1 MDPPRAADRLA
12 ELAIGEEQRG
22 SRPIALVTAV
32 IGGLVILG
40 GVLSAVFLLGSEPE
54 VAAVRTARV
63 RSISVSAGTTVLNA
77 SGYVTA
83 RRQAT
88 VSSKMAGQITEISIE
103 EGMEV
108 EAGQVLARLDSANLD
123 RSLRLAEAQAAAA
136 GKAVLEVEA
145 QLVEAR
151 LRQARTRQL
160 AEQEIVGQ
168 ADLDRVDSEAA
179 TLEARVDRQREEIS
193 VAERQADVIRQQL
206 EDTVIRAPF
215 DGVITAKNA
224 QPGEMM
230 SPIAGGAGFTR
241 TGIGTVVDMASREI
255 EVDVNE
261 AYINRVS
268 PGQPVDAVLDS
279 YDDWQIP
286 ARVIAI
292 IPTADRDRAT
302 VRVRIGFEELDP
314 RILPDMGVKVSF
326 RSAEPE
332 PGEAPEGLLIPAAAV
347 FRDTGRD
354 LVLLLREG
362 RVQRR
367 AVRLGDRTGSDVFV
381 LSGLAEGD
389 RVVVEG
395 MEGLADGD
403 EVVEAGRAALTGLPE
418 GGCRATAM
426 PSDSGAGERT
436 S

>member
-1 MDPPRAADRLA
+1 MTPSRPADRLA
-12 ELAIGEEQRG
+12 ELKIGEEQRG
-22 SRPIALVTAV
+22 SRPFALVTAIIGGILV
-32 IGGLVILG
+32 IGG
-40 GVLSAVFLLGSEPE
+40 GVSAVFLLGSEPE
-54 VAAVRTARV
+54 ALAVRTARV
-63 RSISVSAGTTVLNA
+63 RSVSVDAGTTVLNA

-88 VSSKMAGQITEISIE
+88 VSSKTAGQIIEIAIE

-108 EAGQVLARLDSANLD
+108 TAGQVLARLDASNLEL
-123 RSLRLAEAQAAAA
+123 SLGLAEAQTAVAR
-136 GKAVLEVEA
+136 KAVLEAEA
-145 QLVEAR
+145 QLAEAR
-151 LRQARTRQL
+151 LRQGRTRRL
-160 AEQEIVGQ
+160 VEEQVAGQ
-168 ADLDRVDSEAA
+168 ADLDQVNGEVA
-179 TLEARVDRQREEIS
+179 TLEARIERQQEDIRVS
-193 VAERQADVIRQQL
+193 ERQADVIGQQI
-206 EDTVIRAPF
+206 EDMVIRAPF

-241 TGIGTVVDMASREI
+241 TGIGTIVDMTSLEI

-279 YDDWQIP
+279 YDDRTIP

-326 RSAEPE
+326 RSAEAEPE
-332 PGEAPEGLLIPAAAV
+332 EAPEGLLVEAAAV
-347 FRDTGRD
+347 FQDTGRD
-354 LVLLLREG
+354 LVYLVRDG

-367 AVRLGDRTGSDVFV
+367 AVRLGDRRGSEVFV
-381 LSGLAEGD
+381 LSGLVEGD
-389 RVVVEG
+389 RVVLEG
-395 MEGLADGD
+395 PPGLADGA
-403 EVVEAGRAALTGLPE
+403 EVAEAAAAP
-418 GGCRATAM
+418 
-426 PSDSGAGERT
+426 
-436 S
+436 

>member
-1 MDPPRAADRLA
+1 MTPSRPADRLA
-12 ELAIGEEQRG
+12 ELKIGEEQRG
-22 SRPIALVTAV
+22 SRPFALVTAIIGGILV
-32 IGGLVILG
+32 IGG
-40 GVLSAVFLLGSEPE
+40 GVSAVFLLGSEPE
-54 VAAVRTARV
+54 VLAVRTARV
-63 RSISVSAGTTVLNA
+63 RSVSVDAGTTVLNA

-88 VSSKMAGQITEISIE
+88 VSSKTAGQIIEIAIE

-108 EAGQVLARLDSANLD
+108 IAGQVLARLDSSNLE
-123 RSLRLAEAQAAAA
+123 RSFGLAEAQTAVAR
-136 GKAVLEVEA
+136 KAVLEVEA
-145 QLVEAR
+145 QLAEAR
-151 LRQARTRQL
+151 LRQERTRRL
-160 AEQEIVGQ
+160 VEERVAGQ
-168 ADLDRVDSEAA
+168 ADLDRVNGEVA
-179 TLEARVDRQREEIS
+179 TLEARS
-193 VAERQADVIRQQL
+193 ERQQEDIRVSERRADVIGQQI
-206 EDTVIRAPF
+206 EDMVIRAPF

-241 TGIGTVVDMASREI
+241 TGIGTIVDMTSLEI

-268 PGQPVDAVLDS
+268 PGQPVDAILDS
-279 YDDWQIP
+279 YDDWTIP

-326 RSAEPE
+326 RSAEAEPE
-332 PGEAPEGLLIPAAAV
+332 EAPEGLLVEAAAV
-347 FRDTGRD
+347 FQDTGRD
-354 LVLLLREG
+354 LVYLVRDG

-367 AVRLGDRTGSDVFV
+367 AVRLGDRRGSDVFV
-381 LSGLAEGD
+381 LSGLVEGD

-395 MEGLADGD
+395 PPGLADGA
-403 EVVEAGRAALTGLPE
+403 EVVEAAAAP
-418 GGCRATAM
+418 
-426 PSDSGAGERT
+426 
-436 S
+436 

>member
-1 MDPPRAADRLA
+1 MTPSRPADRLA
-12 ELAIGEEQRG
+12 ELKIGEEQRG
-22 SRPIALVTAV
+22 SRPFALVTAIIGGILV
-32 IGGLVILG
+32 IGG
-40 GVLSAVFLLGSEPE
+40 GVSAVFLLGSEPE
-54 VAAVRTARV
+54 ALAVRTARV
-63 RSISVSAGTTVLNA
+63 RSVSVDAGTTVLNA

-88 VSSKMAGQITEISIE
+88 VSSKTAGQIIDIAIE

-108 EAGQVLARLDSANLD
+108 TAGQVLARLDASNLE
-123 RSLRLAEAQAAAA
+123 RSVRLAEAQTAAA

-145 QLVEAR
+145 QLAEAR
-151 LRQARTRQL
+151 LRQERTRRL
-160 AEQEIVGQ
+160 VEEQVAGQ
-168 ADLDRVDSEAA
+168 ADLDRVNGEVA
-179 TLEARVDRQREEIS
+179 TFEARIERQRQDIRVS
-193 VAERQADVIRQQL
+193 ERQVEVIRQQI
-206 EDTVIRAPF
+206 EDMVIRAPF

-241 TGIGTVVDMASREI
+241 TGIGTIVDMTSLEI

-279 YDDWQIP
+279 YDDWTIP

-326 RSAEPE
+326 RSAEAEPE
-332 PGEAPEGLLIPAAAV
+332 EAPEGLLVDAAAV
-347 FRDTGRD
+347 FQDTGRD
-354 LVLLLREG
+354 LVYLVRDG

-367 AVRLGDRTGSDVFV
+367 AVRLGDQRGSEVFV
-381 LSGLAEGD
+381 LSGLVEGD

-395 MEGLADGD
+395 
-403 EVVEAGRAALTGLPE
+403 PE
-418 GGCRATAM
+418 GIE
-426 PSDSGAGERT
+426 DGAEVIEAAAAP
-436 S
+436 

>member
-1 MDPPRAADRLA
+1 MAETNRSRPADRLA
-12 ELAIGEEQRG
+12 ELRIGDEQRG
-22 SRPIALVTAV
+22 SRPFALITAV
-32 IGGLVILG
+32 VGGLVLLG
-40 GVLSAVFLLGSEPE
+40 GGLSAVFLLGSEPE
-54 VAAVRTARV
+54 VAAIRSARV
-63 RSISVSAGTTVLNA
+63 RSVSVDAGTTVLNA

-88 VSSKMAGQITEISIE
+88 VSSKMAGLITDISIE

-108 EAGQVLARLDSANLD
+108 AEGQVLARLDSSNLD
-123 RSLRLAEAQAAAA
+123 RSLRLAEAQADAAR
-136 GKAVLEVEA
+136 KAVLEVEA
-145 QLVEAR
+145 QLAEAR
-151 LRQARTRQL
+151 LRQDRTRRL
-160 AEQEIVGQ
+160 VEQQVAGQ
-168 ADLDRVDSEAA
+168 ADLDRVDGEVA
-179 TLEARVDRQREEIS
+179 TLEARIERQQEDITVS
-193 VAERQADVIRQQL
+193 VRQADVIRQQI

-241 TGIGTVVDMASREI
+241 TGVGTIVDMASREI

-268 PGQPVDAVLDS
+268 PGQPVDAILDS
-279 YDDWQIP
+279 YDDWRIP

-302 VRVRIGFEELDP
+302 VRVRIGFEQLDP
-314 RILPDMGVKVSF
+314 RILPDMGVKVGF
-326 RSAEPE
+326 RSAEAE
-332 PGEAPEGLLIPAAAV
+332 PADAPEGLLVAAAAV

-354 LVLLLREG
+354 LVLLVRDG

-367 AVRLGDRTGSDVFV
+367 AVRLGDPWGEEVFV

-395 MEGLADGD
+395 PEGLTDGD
-403 EVVEAGRAALTGLPE
+403 PVEEAAAAP
-418 GGCRATAM
+418 
-426 PSDSGAGERT
+426 
-436 S
+436 

>member
-1 MDPPRAADRLA
+1 MR
-12 ELAIGEEQRG
+12 IGEEQRG
-22 SRPIALVTAV
+22 SRPLALVTAV
-32 IGGLVILG
+32 IGGLLVLG
-40 GVLSAVFLLGSEPE
+40 GGLSAVFLLGSEPE
-54 VAAVRTARV
+54 TITVRTARV
-63 RSISVSAGTTVLNA
+63 RSVSLDAGTTVLNA

-108 EAGQVLARLDSANLD
+108 VAGQVLARLDSSNLD
-123 RSLRLAEAQAAAA
+123 RSLRLAEARSAAAR
-136 GKAVLEVEA
+136 KAVLEVDA
-145 QLVEAR
+145 QLAEAR
-151 LRQARTRQL
+151 LRQDRTRRL
-160 AEQEIVGQ
+160 VEQRVAGQ
-168 ADLDRVDSEAA
+168 ADLDRVDGEVA
-179 TLEARVDRQREEIS
+179 TLEARTERQREDIEVS
-193 VAERQADVIRQQL
+193 DRQADVIRQQI

-241 TGIGTVVDMASREI
+241 TGIGTIVDMDSLEI

-261 AYINRVS
+261 AYINRVA

-279 YDDWQIP
+279 YDDWRIP
-286 ARVIAI
+286 TRVIAI

-314 RILPDMGVKVSF
+314 RIFPDMGVKVGF
-326 RSAEPE
+326 RSAGSEPAD
-332 PGEAPEGLLIPAAAV
+332 APEGLLVQAAAV

-354 LVLLLREG
+354 LVFLVRDG

-367 AVRLGDRTGSDVFV
+367 AVRLGDPRGADVFV
-381 LSGLAEGD
+381 LSGLVEGD

-395 MEGLADGD
+395 PEGLADGD
-403 EVVEAGRAALTGLPE
+403 PVEEAGVS
-418 GGCRATAM
+418 TA
-426 PSDSGAGERT
+426 S
-436 S
+436 

>member
-1 MDPPRAADRLA
+1 MTPSRPADRLA
-12 ELAIGEEQRG
+12 ELKIGEEQRG
-22 SRPIALVTAV
+22 SRPFALVTAIIGGILV
-32 IGGLVILG
+32 IGG
-40 GVLSAVFLLGSEPE
+40 GVSAVFLLGSEPE
-54 VAAVRTARV
+54 ALAVRTARV
-63 RSISVSAGTTVLNA
+63 RSVSVDAGTTVLNA

-88 VSSKMAGQITEISIE
+88 VSSKTAGQIIDIAIE

-108 EAGQVLARLDSANLD
+108 TAGQVLARLDASNLE
-123 RSLRLAEAQAAAA
+123 RSVRLAEAQTAAA

-145 QLVEAR
+145 QLAEAR
-151 LRQARTRQL
+151 LRQERTRRL
-160 AEQEIVGQ
+160 VEEQVAGQ
-168 ADLDRVDSEAA
+168 ADLDRVNGEVA
-179 TLEARVDRQREEIS
+179 TFEARIERQRQDTRVS
-193 VAERQADVIRQQL
+193 ERQVEVIRQQI
-206 EDTVIRAPF
+206 EDMVIRAPF

-241 TGIGTVVDMASREI
+241 TGIGTIVDMTSLEI

-279 YDDWQIP
+279 YDDWTIP

-326 RSAEPE
+326 RSAEAEPE
-332 PGEAPEGLLIPAAAV
+332 EAPEGLLVDAAAV
-347 FRDTGRD
+347 FQDTGRD
-354 LVLLLREG
+354 LVYLVRDG
-362 RVQRR
+362 QVQRR
-367 AVRLGDRTGSDVFV
+367 AVRLGDQRGSEVFV
-381 LSGLAEGD
+381 LSGLVEGD

-395 MEGLADGD
+395 
-403 EVVEAGRAALTGLPE
+403 PE
-418 GGCRATAM
+418 GIE
-426 PSDSGAGERT
+426 DGAEVIEAAAAP
-436 S
+436 

>member
-1 MDPPRAADRLA
+1 MNSARPADRLA
-12 ELAIGEEQRG
+12 ELKIGEEQRG
-22 SRPIALVTAV
+22 SRPFALITAIIGGILV
-32 IGGLVILG
+32 IGG
-40 GVLSAVFLLGSEPE
+40 GVSAVYLLGSEPE
-54 VAAVRTARV
+54 ALAVRTAPV
-63 RSISVSAGTTVLNA
+63 RSISVDAGTTVLNA

-88 VSSKMAGQITEISIE
+88 VSSKTAGQITEITIE

-108 EAGQVLARLDSANLD
+108 TAGQVLARLDSSNLE
-123 RSLRLAEAQAAAA
+123 RTLRLAEAQAAAA

-145 QLVEAR
+145 QLAEAR
-151 LRQARTRQL
+151 LRQERTRRLVDQQV
-160 AEQEIVGQ
+160 AGQ
-168 ADLDRVDSEAA
+168 ADLDQVNGEVA
-179 TLEARVDRQREEIS
+179 TLGARIERQREEVQVS
-193 VAERQADVIRQQL
+193 ERQVEVIRQQI
-206 EDTVIRAPF
+206 EDMVIRAPF

-241 TGIGTVVDMASREI
+241 TGIGTIVDMDSLEI

-268 PGQPVDAVLDS
+268 PEQPVDAVLDS
-279 YDDWQIP
+279 YDDWTIP

-302 VRVRIGFEELDP
+302 VRVRIGFEALDA

-326 RSAEPE
+326 RSAESE
-332 PGEAPEGLLIPAAAV
+332 PAEAPEGLLVDAAAV
-347 FRDTGRD
+347 FPDTGRD
-354 LVLLLREG
+354 LVYLVRDG

-367 AVRLGDRTGSDVFV
+367 AVRLGDRRGSDVFV
-381 LSGLAEGD
+381 LAGLVEGD

-395 MEGLADGD
+395 PEDLEDGA
-403 EVVEAGRAALTGLPE
+403 EVVEAS
-418 GGCRATAM
+418 AT
-426 PSDSGAGERT
+426 P
-436 S
+436 

>member
-1 MDPPRAADRLA
+1 MTPSRPADRLA
-12 ELAIGEEQRG
+12 ELKIGEEQRG
-22 SRPIALVTAV
+22 SRPFALVTAIIGGILV
-32 IGGLVILG
+32 IGG
-40 GVLSAVFLLGSEPE
+40 GVSAVFLLGSEPE
-54 VAAVRTARV
+54 VLAVRTARV
-63 RSISVSAGTTVLNA
+63 RSVSVDAGTTVLNA

-88 VSSKMAGQITEISIE
+88 VSSKTAGQIIEIAIE

-108 EAGQVLARLDSANLD
+108 IAGQVLARLDSSNLE
-123 RSLRLAEAQAAAA
+123 RSFGLAEAQTAVAR
-136 GKAVLEVEA
+136 KAVLEVEA
-145 QLVEAR
+145 QLAEAR
-151 LRQARTRQL
+151 LRQERTRRL
-160 AEQEIVGQ
+160 VEERVAGQ
-168 ADLDRVDSEAA
+168 ADLDRVNGEVA
-179 TLEARVDRQREEIS
+179 TLEARS
-193 VAERQADVIRQQL
+193 ERQQEDIRVSERRADVIGQQI
-206 EDTVIRAPF
+206 EDMVIRAPF

-241 TGIGTVVDMASREI
+241 TGIGTIVDMTSLEI

-279 YDDWQIP
+279 YDDWTIP

-326 RSAEPE
+326 RSAEAEPE
-332 PGEAPEGLLIPAAAV
+332 EAPEGLLVEAAAV
-347 FRDTGRD
+347 FQDTGRD
-354 LVLLLREG
+354 LVYLVRDG

-367 AVRLGDRTGSDVFV
+367 AVRLGDRRGSEVFV
-381 LSGLAEGD
+381 LSGLVEGD
-389 RVVVEG
+389 RVVLEG
-395 MEGLADGD
+395 PPGLADGA
-403 EVVEAGRAALTGLPE
+403 EVAEAAAAP
-418 GGCRATAM
+418 
-426 PSDSGAGERT
+426 
-436 S
+436 

>member
-1 MDPPRAADRLA
+1 MAETNRSRPADRLA
-12 ELAIGEEQRG
+12 ELRIGDEQRG
-22 SRPIALVTAV
+22 SRPFALITAV
-32 IGGLVILG
+32 VGGLVLLG
-40 GVLSAVFLLGSEPE
+40 GGLSAVFLLGSEPE
-54 VAAVRTARV
+54 VATIRSARV
-63 RSISVSAGTTVLNA
+63 RSVSVDAGTTVLNA

-88 VSSKMAGQITEISIE
+88 VSSKMAGLITDISIE

-108 EAGQVLARLDSANLD
+108 AEGQVLARLDSSNLD
-123 RSLRLAEAQAAAA
+123 RSLRLAEAQADAAR
-136 GKAVLEVEA
+136 KAVLEVEA
-145 QLVEAR
+145 QLAEAR
-151 LRQARTRQL
+151 LRQDRTRRL
-160 AEQEIVGQ
+160 VEQQVAGQ
-168 ADLDRVDSEAA
+168 ADLDRVDGEVA
-179 TLEARVDRQREEIS
+179 TLEARIERQQEDITVS
-193 VAERQADVIRQQL
+193 VRQADVIRQQI

-241 TGIGTVVDMASREI
+241 TGVGTIVDMASREI

-268 PGQPVDAVLDS
+268 PGQPVDAILDS
-279 YDDWQIP
+279 YDDWRIP

-302 VRVRIGFEELDP
+302 VRVRIGFEQLDP
-314 RILPDMGVKVSF
+314 RILPDMGVKVGF
-326 RSAEPE
+326 RSAEAE
-332 PGEAPEGLLIPAAAV
+332 PADAPEGLLVAAAAV

-354 LVLLLREG
+354 LVLLVRDG

-367 AVRLGDRTGSDVFV
+367 AVRLGDPRGEEVFV

-395 MEGLADGD
+395 PEGLTDGD
-403 EVVEAGRAALTGLPE
+403 PVEEAAAP
-418 GGCRATAM
+418 
-426 PSDSGAGERT
+426 
-436 S
+436 

>member
-1 MDPPRAADRLA
+1 MTPSRPADRLA
-12 ELAIGEEQRG
+12 ELKIGEEQRG
-22 SRPIALVTAV
+22 SRPFALVTAIIGGILV
-32 IGGLVILG
+32 IGG
-40 GVLSAVFLLGSEPE
+40 GVSAVFLLGSEPE
-54 VAAVRTARV
+54 VLAVRTARV
-63 RSISVSAGTTVLNA
+63 RSVSVDAGTTVLNA

-88 VSSKMAGQITEISIE
+88 VSSKTAGQIIEIAIE

-108 EAGQVLARLDSANLD
+108 IAGQVLARLDSSNLE
-123 RSLRLAEAQAAAA
+123 RSFGLAEAQTAVAR
-136 GKAVLEVEA
+136 KAVLEVEA
-145 QLVEAR
+145 QLAEAR
-151 LRQARTRQL
+151 LRQERTRRL
-160 AEQEIVGQ
+160 VEERVAGQ
-168 ADLDRVDSEAA
+168 ADLDRVNGEVA
-179 TLEARVDRQREEIS
+179 TLEARF
-193 VAERQADVIRQQL
+193 ERQQEDIRVSERRADVIGQQI
-206 EDTVIRAPF
+206 EDMVIRAPF

-241 TGIGTVVDMASREI
+241 TGIGTIVDMTSLEI

-279 YDDWQIP
+279 YDDWTIP

-326 RSAEPE
+326 RSAEAEPE
-332 PGEAPEGLLIPAAAV
+332 EAPEGLLVEAAAV
-347 FRDTGRD
+347 FQDTGRD
-354 LVLLLREG
+354 LVYLVRDG

-367 AVRLGDRTGSDVFV
+367 AVRLGDRRGSEVFV
-381 LSGLAEGD
+381 LSGLVEGD

-395 MEGLADGD
+395 PPGLADGA
-403 EVVEAGRAALTGLPE
+403 EVVEAVEAA
-418 GGCRATAM
+418 
-426 PSDSGAGERT
+426 GAP
-436 S
+436 

>member
-1 MDPPRAADRLA
+1 MAETNRSRPADRLA
-12 ELAIGEEQRG
+12 ELRIGDEQRG
-22 SRPIALVTAV
+22 SRPFALITAV
-32 IGGLVILG
+32 VGGLVLLG
-40 GVLSAVFLLGSEPE
+40 GGLSAVFLLGSEPE
-54 VAAVRTARV
+54 VATIRSTRV
-63 RSISVSAGTTVLNA
+63 RSVSVDAGTTVLNA

-88 VSSKMAGQITEISIE
+88 VSSKMAGLITDISIE

-108 EAGQVLARLDSANLD
+108 AEGQVLARLDSSNLD
-123 RSLRLAEAQAAAA
+123 RSLRLAEAQADAAR
-136 GKAVLEVEA
+136 KAVLEVEA
-145 QLVEAR
+145 QLAEAR
-151 LRQARTRQL
+151 LRQDRTRRL
-160 AEQEIVGQ
+160 VEQQVAGQ
-168 ADLDRVDSEAA
+168 ADLDRVDGEVA
-179 TLEARVDRQREEIS
+179 TLEARIERQQEDITVS
-193 VAERQADVIRQQL
+193 VRQADVIRQQI

-241 TGIGTVVDMASREI
+241 TGVGTIVDMASREI

-268 PGQPVDAVLDS
+268 PGQPVDAILDS
-279 YDDWQIP
+279 YDDWRIP

-302 VRVRIGFEELDP
+302 VRVRIGFEQLDP
-314 RILPDMGVKVSF
+314 RILPDMGVKVGF
-326 RSAEPE
+326 RSAEAE
-332 PGEAPEGLLIPAAAV
+332 PADAPEGLLVAAAAV

-354 LVLLLREG
+354 LVLLVRDG

-367 AVRLGDRTGSDVFV
+367 AVRLGDPRGEEVFV

-395 MEGLADGD
+395 PEGLTDGD
-403 EVVEAGRAALTGLPE
+403 PVEEAAAAP
-418 GGCRATAM
+418 
-426 PSDSGAGERT
+426 
-436 S
+436 

>member
-1 MDPPRAADRLA
+1 MTPAKPADRLA
-12 ELAIGEEQRG
+12 ELKIGEEQRG
-22 SRPIALVTAV
+22 SRPFALVTAIIGGILV
-32 IGGLVILG
+32 IGG
-40 GVLSAVFLLGSEPE
+40 GVSAVFLLGSEPE
-54 VAAVRTARV
+54 VLAVRTARV
-63 RSISVSAGTTVLNA
+63 RSVSVDAGTTVLNA

-88 VSSKMAGQITEISIE
+88 VSSKTAGQIIEIAIE

-108 EAGQVLARLDSANLD
+108 IAGQVLARLDSSNLE
-123 RSLRLAEAQAAAA
+123 RSFGLAEAQTAVAR
-136 GKAVLEVEA
+136 KAVLEVEA
-145 QLVEAR
+145 QLAEAR
-151 LRQARTRQL
+151 LRQERTRRL
-160 AEQEIVGQ
+160 VEERVAGQ
-168 ADLDRVDSEAA
+168 ADLDRVNGEVA
-179 TLEARVDRQREEIS
+179 TLEARF
-193 VAERQADVIRQQL
+193 ERQQEDIRVSERRADVIGQQI
-206 EDTVIRAPF
+206 EDMVIRAPF

-241 TGIGTVVDMASREI
+241 TGIGTIVDMTSLEI

-279 YDDWQIP
+279 YDDWTIP

-302 VRVRIGFEELDP
+302 VRVRIGFDELDP

-326 RSAEPE
+326 RSAEAEPE
-332 PGEAPEGLLIPAAAV
+332 EAPEGLLVEAAAV
-347 FRDTGRD
+347 FQDTGRD
-354 LVLLLREG
+354 LVYLVRDG

-367 AVRLGDRTGSDVFV
+367 AVRLGDRRGSDVFV
-381 LSGLAEGD
+381 LSGLVEGD

-395 MEGLADGD
+395 PPGLEDGA
-403 EVVEAGRAALTGLPE
+403 EVAEA
-418 GGCRATAM
+418 ATA
-426 PSDSGAGERT
+426 P
-436 S
+436 